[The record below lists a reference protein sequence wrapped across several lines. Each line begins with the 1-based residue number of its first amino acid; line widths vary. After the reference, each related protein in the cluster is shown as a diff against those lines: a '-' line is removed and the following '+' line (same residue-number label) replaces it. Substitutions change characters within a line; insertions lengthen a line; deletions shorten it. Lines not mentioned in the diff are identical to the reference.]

1 MKKHIKW
8 IILLVVIAAAVVLY
22 VYSDM
27 ESGTPVRTVKVTEGQ
42 IRDWVEDRA
51 MTTLPVVHKITMPQD
66 GRILPITLEAGH
78 PVSRGQVVAQ
88 LDTADLESTLD
99 LAEAQVK
106 EIQAL
111 IAVNAYEE
119 IEKTSL
125 KEAKKMIAALNATG
139 HASDELV
146 KANEVELKYSKWLV
160 EMEEKLVKER
170 ASSREKL
177 RRAQR
182 DYGQADSAVA
192 SARFMSSATWTIAAI
207 VDLFPRYVK
216 ELLGRKHLEAGVLH
230 HRLAGARA
238 ARELA
243 VRRLERTTMKSPVDG
258 TVLRRLVKNKEYLT
272 AGTLL
277 LEIGS
282 MGKLAVTAD
291 ILSQDVVTVR
301 PGNPVDVYGPS
312 IGTKPIRGTVTR
324 VKPAGFTKVSSL
336 GVDQQRVPVVIAF
349 DKDALEGLRKEGRTL
364 GLAFRVRVR
373 IYTREKKGVP
383 KVPRTALFRGGNGQW
398 QAYSVNN
405 GRATLTTVTLGIMN
419 DNEAEITGGLKAG
432 DTVVVAPPKGLK
444 DGDRVEPM

>member
-22 VYSDM
+22 VYNDM
-27 ESGTPVRTVKVTEGQ
+27 ESGTPVQTVKVTEGR

-216 ELLGRKHLEAGVLH
+216 ELLGRKHLEAGCC
-230 HRLAGARA
+230 
-238 ARELA
+238 
-243 VRRLERTTMKSPVDG
+243 TT
-258 TVLRRLVKNKEYLT
+258 
-272 AGTLL
+272 AW
-277 LEIGS
+277 
-282 MGKLAVTAD
+282 
-291 ILSQDVVTVR
+291 
-301 PGNPVDVYGPS
+301 PGPGP
-312 IGTKPIRGTVTR
+312 RGNWR
-324 VKPAGFTKVSSL
+324 SG
-336 GVDQQRVPVVIAF
+336 GWNVP
-349 DKDALEGLRKEGRTL
+349 
-364 GLAFRVRVR
+364 
-373 IYTREKKGVP
+373 P
-383 KVPRTALFRGGNGQW
+383 
-398 QAYSVNN
+398 
-405 GRATLTTVTLGIMN
+405 
-419 DNEAEITGGLKAG
+419 
-432 DTVVVAPPKGLK
+432 
-444 DGDRVEPM
+444 

>member
-1 MKKHIKW
+1 
-8 IILLVVIAAAVVLY
+8 
-22 VYSDM
+22 
-27 ESGTPVRTVKVTEGQ
+27 
-42 IRDWVEDRA
+42 
-51 MTTLPVVHKITMPQD
+51 
-66 GRILPITLEAGH
+66 
-78 PVSRGQVVAQ
+78 
-88 LDTADLESTLD
+88 
-99 LAEAQVK
+99 
-106 EIQAL
+106 
-111 IAVNAYEE
+111 
-119 IEKTSL
+119 
-125 KEAKKMIAALNATG
+125 
-139 HASDELV
+139 
-146 KANEVELKYSKWLV
+146 
-160 EMEEKLVKER
+160 
-170 ASSREKL
+170 
-177 RRAQR
+177 
-182 DYGQADSAVA
+182 
-192 SARFMSSATWTIAAI
+192 MSSATWTIAAI

-216 ELLGRKHLEAGVLH
+216 ELLGRKHLEAGVLQ

-282 MGKLAVTAD
+282 MGKLEVTAD

-312 IGTKPIRGTVTR
+312 IGTTPIRGTVTR

-349 DKDALEGLRKEGRTL
+349 DKGELEGLRKKGRTL

-383 KVPRTALFRGGNGQW
+383 KVPRTALFRGENGQW
-398 QAYSVNN
+398 QAYSVHN
-405 GRATLTTVTLGIMN
+405 GRATLTTVTLGIIN

-432 DTVVVAPPKGLK
+432 DPVVVAPPKGLK